1 MFVGQDERPK
11 PTQQF
16 TMRFGAAM
24 DKVSASRNS
33 KNVSNKVEKEKAYEG
48 QRLPMSPIGMS
59 LWVRKKATELD
70 RHRDRS
76 SHFVSFVGGCSNT
89 NITIIISNNFI
100 QLTEY
105 K

>member
-24 DKVSASRNS
+24 DKVSVSRNS
-33 KNVSNKVEKEKAYEG
+33 KNFSNKVEKEKAYEG

-59 LWVRKKATELD
+59 LWFRKNTTTIREAQRQEFTFCIFYE
-70 RHRDRS
+70 
-76 SHFVSFVGGCSNT
+76 CSNT
-89 NITIIISNNFI
+89 NM
-100 QLTEY
+100 
-105 K
+105 